1 VLSVMGIIIFYAI
14 VWVSHLLLRDWHE
27 SAMKKER

>member
-1 VLSVMGIIIFYAI
+1 MGIVIFYAI
-14 VWVSHLLLRDWHE
+14 VFVSHMMLKDWHE